1 MVCWMWC
8 VQGPEVLR
16 AFRDAPLTFSTLHS
30 MGSSSSLQQTSSNI
44 VSHRLETA
52 ALPATATRCCYSL
65 EVGLLL
71 GEHPHAEVA
80 VLVRLEGGRDDK
92 VLARRQREAAA
103 HLAQVDEGLGACG
116 RRVAQEEVAVQVDV
130 SLAVVLTDRRAQSGR
145 KCCSTINKMCTAR
158 SLQQEVTRLGVH
170 TSSGT

>member
-1 MVCWMWC
+1 ML
-8 VQGPEVLR
+8 QE
-16 AFRDAPLTFSTLHS
+16 FRDMPLTFSTLHS

-80 VLVRLEGGRDDK
+80 VLVRLEGRREDK

-103 HLAQVDEGLGACG
+103 HLAQVDEGLGTRG
-116 RRVAQEEVAVQVDV
+116 R
-130 SLAVVLTDRRAQSGR
+130 
-145 KCCSTINKMCTAR
+145 
-158 SLQQEVTRLGVH
+158 
-170 TSSGT
+170 